1 VSPPAPQDLVRYVVA
16 STGLPQATAARL
28 VSDVIGYFA
37 ETTEQFVRRRH
48 AELRRRQRNDQIWA
62 IIAAELSG
70 RPVAAPPVSARQLRR
85 IVYG

>member
-1 VSPPAPQDLVRYVVA
+1 VSSPAPQDLVGYVVA

-62 IIAAELSG
+62 IIAAELAS
-70 RPVAAPPVSARQLRR
+70 RPVAAPLVSARQLRR

>member
-1 VSPPAPQDLVRYVVA
+1 MSPPAPQDLVRYVVA

-48 AELRRRQRNDQIWA
+48 AELRRRHRNDQIWA
-62 IIAAELSG
+62 IIAAELAG
-70 RPVAAPPVSARQLRR
+70 RPVAAPRTSQRQLRR